1 MEKKNVYE
9 MFIDTQ
15 EERREKLNH
24 MKEATEKR
32 RECFSPMQ
40 KDLNISLSLSETH
53 KKDTK
58 KIQKNM
64 WVTPPYPHILT

>member
-1 MEKKNVYE
+1 

-32 RECFSPMQ
+32 RECFSPMK
-40 KDLNISLSLSETH
+40 KDLHISLSLSETH

-58 KIQKNM
+58 KIQKKHCKPA
-64 WVTPPYPHILT
+64 TPPYPHILT